1 MLLDEPTSGLDP
13 YSRRAIW
20 SILQTYKK
28 DRVILL
34 TTHYLDEA
42 DIVSDRVAILSEGV
56 LRCSGSSLFLK
67 NRFGAGHVLSI
78 STADKSHTDKETSQQ
93 VLTDSIIS
101 IVPLAALSSVYA
113 GEVVYTLP
121 MEMHEKFALLFAYLQ
136 EHSDRLGIASFGV
149 SITRYVCDNYYHI
162 IYDTR
167 TYSSIHI
174 CAYKNAYVFIFIY
187 IY

>member
-78 STADKSHTDKETSQQ
+78 STADKSHSYADKDESQQ
-93 VLTDSIIS
+93 VLTDSIVS

-121 MEMHEKFALLFAYLQ
+121 MEMHEKFALLFSYLQ
-136 EHSDRLGIASFGV
+136 ENSDRLGIASFGV
-149 SITRYVCDNYYHI
+149 SITRYVYNYY
-162 IYDTR
+162 
-167 TYSSIHI
+167 SM
-174 CAYKNAYVFIFIY
+174 YVY
-187 IY
+187 LLVWY